1 MSGAPWS
8 VKGIDPKARE
18 VAKDLARRSGMTLGE
33 WLNHVILEDD
43 LPEDASSE
51 EQMGERPTR
60 ALDDMG
66 AVARLRLVSSSPQGR
81 ADDMSRV
88 AYALD
93 RLTDRIEASETRT
106 GLAINGV
113 EHSVRQA
120 VARIDAAERQSHAAA
135 AQAEAVQS
143 EQAMLAERL
152 RQMDTDPAGPRSPE
166 ALRVLDQ
173 SVVRLSSNVE
183 DYETRGR
190 ELMADMGRRLA
201 DAETHTA
208 EALEALRVSLSALDL
223 RMRRTEDGADP
234 RFEALAATLAQKV
247 EEARAEVAR
256 TLSATADGRVDQR
269 LSELTA
275 RIETSER
282 RSTQAIDRMGREV
295 LSMAEILNRRV
306 QDSETRSAQAIARVG
321 EEMARI
327 AGAVEDRMAQSDQV
341 QAEVLEKLGGEIGRM
356 TERMLL
362 SERRAAQ
369 AIDDVGEQVS
379 RVTERIEQRYDRA
392 ADDLAERIRLSEE
405 RAAGMLDEARRKFEQ
420 RFGVAG
426 SVPETAPEPEPEV
439 TSERPPEYV
448 SIFDPEP
455 EPAFTPFAAIAEE
468 VHAEAEPVFAPSPLR
483 AAPPVAVFGP
493 ELFSRVEADDR
504 DLEDEAETPASDPE
518 PFFQTSSPFAA
529 GQAFAPI
536 PEPLDDIL
544 NLAAP
549 PPPEPMSATPSAH
562 LHPLS
567 TRDVIDQARAAA
579 RAAGPGDRMNRV
591 QPSPREAPRPQ
602 ARPQARPLP
611 REPIGGL
618 FGSGRGGRASSG
630 STLQTALLV
639 AGGAAFLSVGAA
651 GIVLM
656 EGPVQIPERPPVAAR
671 IPVSQPVMPAPTPT
685 PVPEAMPAL
694 PVAEAPPVQAPPPTP
709 VAPPAKAPPRAA
721 APVTAAAPPKV
732 AQAPAAGSAQY
743 AQVIAGVEAQR
754 PGALAQLRTIA
765 EAGDARAQAY
775 LGQLYENGRLGVQ
788 QNMTEARRWTSR
800 AASRGDATSMH
811 NLALYLFRGEGGP
824 QDLPEAA
831 KWFRQASERGVVN
844 SQYNLGLLYQ
854 SGSGVG
860 RDLAE
865 AYKWFLIAAD
875 GGDAQARSNAVDLES
890 KLTPQQLGAGERAA
904 DAFRGS
910 KPKAPLQ
917 ATPSSAPA
925 AASPASNARVMSA
938 QKALNRLGYYK
949 GAQDGAASPA
959 FKVAVSGY
967 QRDQGLPA
975 SGVLDTNTAARLST
989 FAR

>member
-43 LPEDASSE
+43 LPEDASSD

-60 ALDDMG
+60 AFDDMGG

-135 AQAEAVQS
+135 VQAEAVQS

-152 RQMDTDPAGPRSPE
+152 RQMDADPAGPRSPE
-166 ALRVLDQ
+166 ALKVLDQ
-173 SVVRLSSNVE
+173 SLVRLSNNVE
-183 DYETRGR
+183 TYETRGR
-190 ELMADMGRRLA
+190 EQLADMGRRLA
-201 DAETHTA
+201 DAESHTA

-269 LSELTA
+269 LGELTA
-275 RIETSER
+275 RIEASER

-327 AGAVEDRMAQSDQV
+327 AGAVEDRMAQSEQV
-341 QAEVLEKLGGEIGRM
+341 QADALEKLGGEIGRM
-356 TERMLL
+356 TERTLL

-392 ADDLAERIRLSEE
+392 ADDLAERIRQSEE

-420 RFGVAG
+420 RFGFAEG
-426 SVPETAPEPEPEV
+426 VPEAAPETISAPAPAFEPEPL
-439 TSERPPEYV
+439 
-448 SIFDPEP
+448 
-455 EPAFTPFAAIAEE
+455 PAFTSFADIAEE
-468 VHAEAEPVFAPSPLR
+468 VHTEPEPVFAPTALR
-483 AAPPVAVFGP
+483 TAPPVAVFGP
-493 ELFSRVEADDR
+493 ELFSRVEADDL
-504 DLEDEAETPASDPE
+504 DLTDERETSAADPE
-518 PFFQTSSPFAA
+518 PFFQTQPPFAA
-529 GQAFAPI
+529 SQLFASI
-536 PEPLDDIL
+536 PEPLEDAL
-544 NLAAP
+544 NLSAP
-549 PPPEPMSATPSAH
+549 PPPQPMSATPAAH
-562 LHPLS
+562 LHPMS

-579 RAAGPGDRMNRV
+579 RAAGPGDRVNRI
-591 QPSPREAPRPQ
+591 QSSPREAPRS
-602 ARPQARPLP
+602 QARPLP

-656 EGPVQIPERPPVAAR
+656 EGPVQIPERPPVTIRAP
-671 IPVSQPVMPAPTPT
+671 IPQPVIPAAAA
-685 PVPEAMPAL
+685 PVPEAVSAPV
-694 PVAEAPPVQAPPPTP
+694 VAEAPPAAPLVTP
-709 VAPPAKAPPRAA
+709 VAPPAKATPRAA
-721 APVTAAAPPKV
+721 APVTAPAAAPP
-732 AQAPAAGSAQY
+732 PAAGAAQY
-743 AQVIAGVEAQR
+743 AQLVAGVEAQR
-754 PGALAQLRTIA
+754 PGALAQLRAIA
-765 EAGDARAQAY
+765 DGGDARAQAY
-775 LGQLYENGRLGVQ
+775 LGQLYENGRVGVQ
-788 QNMTEARRWTSR
+788 QNMTEARRWTAR

-890 KLTPQQLGAGERAA
+890 KLTPQQLGAAERAA

-910 KPKAPLQ
+910 KPRAPVA
-917 ATPSSAPA
+917 ATPSASA
-925 AASPASNARVMSA
+925 AASPASNARLMSA

-949 GAQDGAASPA
+949 AAQDGANSPA
-959 FKVAVSGY
+959 FKLAVTGY

-975 SGVLDTNTAARLST
+975 SGVLDTNTAARLAA